1 MEKALSLLLLPA
13 HLEGG
18 RTDGGAGRLAAYGA
32 HVVRG
37 APAPPHHTHA
47 RAAQARGGECQKP
60 IRLWRRAVL
69 QQFIH
74 FEHQPE
80 MKIGFEKRKEF

>member
-1 MEKALSLLLLPA
+1 MGKRISSFFLLEL
-13 HLEGG
+13 LEGE
-18 RTDGGAGRLAAYGA
+18 RTEGGAGRLAAYGA

-37 APAPPHHTHA
+37 ARAPPHHTHA
-47 RAAQARGGECQKP
+47 RAAQARGGECKKP

-80 MKIGFEKRKEF
+80 MKIRFEKRKEF